1 MKGVTQWVK
10 QHAKA
15 LVRQT
20 GAIAL
25 DTFGGRIHVEWDPA
39 AAVAPLGPLPFFIEF
54 LKVSGVFDAWTVD
67 CRF

>member
-1 MKGVTQWVK
+1 MGK
-10 QHAKA
+10 APCKA

-20 GAIAL
+20 GTIAL

-39 AAVAPLGPLPFFIEF
+39 AAVTPLGPLPFFIEF
-54 LKVSGVFDAWTVD
+54 LTVSGVFDAWVVD